1 MENLGSATTEQVV
14 ASAPSTPVPMTDLS
28 GVWQD
33 PLIMTLM
40 GTAFLPLEGVGIA
53 GTSAV
58 PAATLAVEANQGQRG
73 SLLGLGLLLDL
84 GPLDQGLLGHLEAA
98 KTVTTN
104 APTVEVARS
113 PMLDLREQEGL
124 RVPVSPIA
132 SVENAAELQESA
144 RIATGLSTAKLVVHH
159 LNINCYDIT

>member
-1 MENLGSATTEQVV
+1 MENLGSATMEQVV

-84 GPLDQGLLGHLEAA
+84 GPLPQGHQGLLGHLEAA

-132 SVENAAELQESA
+132 LVENAVGLRESA
-144 RIATGLSTAKLVVHH
+144 RIAT
-159 LNINCYDIT
+159 